1 MGSSTTVVVDS
12 GRATFD
18 VLVVGGVLVVDV
30 VGGVVVVVGGVLVV
44 VVVGSLSVRGFSAAP
59 QETANNKRGRTILI
73 FLISKLATNFYFS
86 K

>member
-1 MGSSTTVVVDS
+1 
-12 GRATFD
+12 FD

-30 VGGVVVVVGGVLVV
+30 VGGVVVVDVVGGVLVV
-44 VVVGSLSVRGFSAAP
+44 DVVGSLSVRGFSSAL
-59 QETANNKRGRTILI
+59 QETANNKRGRRILI